1 MSGSQSSEDFWRTYS
16 AYTSGYQSVDRLSD
30 IDEFEESFKYLS
42 VVDKTKHYYTLCRLV
57 LYDSN
62 HRVLLQILLWFH
74 QDRLPHRHSP
84 GRGVAQEGAARGGRW
99 PRRGR

>member
-42 VVDKTKHYYTLCRLV
+42 VVDKTKHYYTLCRLEWI
-57 LYDSN
+57 DSN
-62 HRVLLQILLWFH
+62 HGVALQI
-74 QDRLPHRHSP
+74 
-84 GRGVAQEGAARGGRW
+84 VI
-99 PRRGR
+99 